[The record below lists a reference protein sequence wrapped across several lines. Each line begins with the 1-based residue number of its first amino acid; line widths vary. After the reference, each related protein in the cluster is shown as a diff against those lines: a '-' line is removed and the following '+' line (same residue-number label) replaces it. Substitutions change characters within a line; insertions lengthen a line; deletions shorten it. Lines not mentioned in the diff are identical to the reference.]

1 MIDLT
6 VVALIGLGLAMIV
19 QGLLLVG
26 LLRQVG
32 QISRRLGGEHPM
44 DRASSIEIG
53 QRLPDSLLG
62 AASDLRVVLFV
73 SPSCSVCA
81 GVLDNLA
88 RLVPEPRRV
97 MLIVRAGTGETIDYL
112 AGYGLGSYPYVADSS
127 GSVADSMGIHEI
139 PFAILSDEAGVVLRT
154 AVVNT
159 AYQVET
165 MMESARHSM
174 EVAA

>member
-1 MIDLT
+1 MIDVT
-6 VVALIGLGLAMIV
+6 VVALIALGLAVIV
-19 QGLLLVG
+19 QGLLLIG

-44 DRASSIEIG
+44 DRASSIELG

-62 AASDLRVVLFV
+62 GGPNLRVLLFV
-73 SPSCSVCA
+73 SPSCSICA

-97 MLIVRAGTGETIDYL
+97 LLIVRAGTGETVDYL
-112 AGYGLGSYPYVADSS
+112 AGYGLGSYPYIADSS
-127 GSVADSMGIHEI
+127 GSVSDSLGIHEI
-139 PFAILSDEAGVVLRT
+139 PFAVLSDAEGTVLRT

-165 MMESARHSM
+165 MMESAERSL